1 MSIATNRKVVL
12 AKRPAGAPT
21 PDCFEIL
28 EEAIDA
34 PAEGQVVVA
43 VEHLSIDAFIRTT
56 LEEGGI
62 HRTSALGAPITALG
76 VGRVVASSAGGLR
89 AGTAVFGPLSAQTHA
104 VLPAGYLRP
113 LDESVAPARA
123 YLGVLGLTTGLT
135 SWVGMKTVGEVSAGD
150 TVVVSAAAGA
160 VGSVACEIGRLEGA
174 RVIGIAGGPDKVRYL
189 TEELGCAAGIDYKG
203 EDVAGR
209 LRELAPDGVNLFFDN
224 VGGELLDTVLD
235 QLASGARVVICG
247 AISQYQHLSDVRGP
261 KLYLRLAERNSS
273 MRGFTV
279 DHYAGVHEE
288 AGAQLAA
295 WLQGGELHLREHIIE
310 GIDRFPEA
318 LDVLFSGGHIGKLL
332 VAP

>member
-1 MSIATNRKVVL
+1 MSIASNRKVVL
-12 AKRPAGAPT
+12 AKRPQGAPT
-21 PDCFEIL
+21 PDCFDVV
-28 EEAIDA
+28 EETVDA
-34 PAEGQVVVA
+34 PAEGRVVVA

-62 HRTSALGAPITALG
+62 HQTSAMGAPITALG
-76 VGRVVASSAGGLR
+76 VGRVVASSDERLKS
-89 AGTAVFGPLSAQTHA
+89 GTAVFGPLGAQTHA
-104 VLPAGYLRP
+104 VLPAPYLRP

-135 SWVGMKTVGEVSAGD
+135 SWVGMKTVGEVSEGE

-203 EDVAGR
+203 EDVAAR
-209 LRELAPDGVNLFFDN
+209 LKALAPDGVNLFFDN

-235 QLASGARVVICG
+235 QLAPGARVVICG

-279 DHYAGVHEE
+279 DHYASVHEQAQAE
-288 AGAQLAA
+288 LSGWLNSGA
-295 WLQGGELHLREHIIE
+295 LHLREHIVE
-310 GIDRFPEA
+310 GIDNFPGA
-318 LDVLFSGGHIGKLL
+318 LDTLFSGGHMGKLL